1 MLFFILFLIL
11 LGGRLGCLR
20 FLFLCLCCYE
30 LLLLH
35 PVDFVWL
42 CFHCQFP
49 QDILK
54 FCDFIDLLDLSS
66 MFFQS
71 PCIFFLFFF
80 WLISV
85 FMLLWS
91 ETMLEVISIHL
102 NLFRL
107 RLCLSMWWILEN
119 VPCALVKTMYS
130 FLGGGCNGLKI
141 SIKSVLFYYIGSL
154 LLYFLSP
161 RSIHCCEWDIKVS
174 SYCIPINF
182 SLYVC

>member
-80 WLISV
+80 LVDFCFHAVVVRNDAGS
-85 FMLLWS
+85 
-91 ETMLEVISIHL
+91 
-102 NLFRL
+102 NLYTLKFVQA
-107 RLCLSMWWILEN
+107 SF
-119 VPCALVKTMYS
+119 VP
-130 FLGGGCNGLKI
+130 
-141 SIKSVLFYYIGSL
+141 
-154 LLYFLSP
+154 
-161 RSIHCCEWDIKVS
+161 
-174 SYCIPINF
+174 
-182 SLYVC
+182 